1 MNVGNVVFDQT
12 VGGAFNIGGL
22 AGTDNLNLQDNGYN
36 PVSLTVGGNNAS
48 TVYTG
53 VLSGPG
59 SLTIT
64 GSGTL
69 NLNAAETLTG
79 PVNVNSG
86 VLELATIGNNANN
99 YNEQVGFYQS
109 NLITVNRGGEIL
121 VNQFNALQGYTPIA
135 TPGTLAINA
144 GGLVTTS
151 NGVTAW
157 IPGPLVL
164 NGGTLASGAPD
175 TLYNY
180 GSWNFQGDVTATGT
194 ATSTIG
200 ASNMDITGG
209 VVGGNRTFT
218 VSSPG
223 GILVVSGNLGWAG
236 GSYNAGNVVKA
247 GPGLMVL
254 SGDNY
259 YTGSTIITG
268 GALQAVDGVGLPS
281 GSNLIFAGSLPQ
293 NGYGAVF
300 QGSGTFSRTL
310 GMGAGQVQWSGDGG
324 FAASGEPL
332 TVSMS
337 PSSALA
343 WNNTAYFLGDGNVLT
358 FGSPTANSQ
367 VNFTDS
373 IDLNGGTR
381 QVDVAAGLGGD
392 SALIS
397 GEIID
402 SLGGGGLTK
411 TGNGLLILSGN
422 NAYSGSTAVTAG
434 ALHLNGSNSTLGI
447 YVASGATLGGT
458 GSAPSAVANVA
469 NGATLDFSQN
479 VAGSTFTLNSLTF
492 AGSATINLSD
502 VHSQYASTP
511 AIGVTSLTTTSSQI
525 NLFISNLPI
534 GTGTMDIL
542 RYSGAIGG
550 AGSDAFHLASPS
562 NSGRAALRPG

>member
-1 MNVGNVVFDQT
+1 MRGNTRPPILGVIFLAFVIASPEAHAQQVTWTGLAGSGGTANWNTTDANWSGSSTTYSDGLPVTFDDTGINTTITIPAVVSPGSIAFNNNNNTYIFSGAAISGTGGVALTGGGLVVLTNANTYSGATTVNNGTLQLINQNALQNSTLTLVNVGNVVFDQT

-151 NGVTAW
+151 NGVTAC
-157 IPGPLVL
+157 ILGPLVL

-194 ATSTIG
+194 ATSTIS

-223 GILVVSGNLGWAG
+223 GTLVVSGNLGWAG

-324 FAASGEPL
+324 FAASGGPAYGQHE
-332 TVSMS
+332 SEFR
-337 PSSALA
+337 PSL
-343 WNNTAYFLGDGNVLT
+343 
-358 FGSPTANSQ
+358 
-367 VNFTDS
+367 
-373 IDLNGGTR
+373 
-381 QVDVAAGLGGD
+381 
-392 SALIS
+392 
-397 GEIID
+397 E
-402 SLGGGGLTK
+402 
-411 TGNGLLILSGN
+411 
-422 NAYSGSTAVTAG
+422 
-434 ALHLNGSNSTLGI
+434 
-447 YVASGATLGGT
+447 
-458 GSAPSAVANVA
+458 
-469 NGATLDFSQN
+469 
-479 VAGSTFTLNSLTF
+479 
-492 AGSATINLSD
+492 
-502 VHSQYASTP
+502 
-511 AIGVTSLTTTSSQI
+511 
-525 NLFISNLPI
+525 
-534 GTGTMDIL
+534 
-542 RYSGAIGG
+542 
-550 AGSDAFHLASPS
+550 
-562 NSGRAALRPG
+562 